1 MKRTFK
7 TTLTAAVLSVSLAVT
22 AVPTLVLA
30 ADAAV
35 SEAQSVRGQ
44 YQLTPVIRVDIKSVT
59 DERTGD
65 STRIGAAVRLY
76 NEGTRV
82 TRVPD
87 FELRAR
93 TVDGIEYTL
102 KPSAANA
109 KAIQPKEKVDL
120 SYMLT
125 IDGGV
130 AGELAEIAWVEVDEY
145 VYPKVET
152 TVLAVS
158 VQGLAWNGEDF
169 EADQGALSAWGKP
182 FRLPVLSETLQFAPV
197 TLINEKTPQGPV
209 TVVTLV
215 AENTGDRTETVPN
228 FRIDGR
234 TDSKSY
240 PGKRVEES
248 VELKPGEKKYIHYG
262 ILTENN
268 VALTKLIVLTPETF
282 VTLGADGSPS
292 VEQFAVGRLSIE
304 LPQGDT
310 VDPATLPAYT
320 LRDRITFDPL
330 SKLIDKETDVS
341 LVDLSM
347 NESEAAGYN
356 TVIAKFLIKN
366 NGERP
371 VPLPAFQAELT
382 NAQGFRYFG
391 TRQVTAVEQLAP
403 NLSYVINYAFA
414 VPSSETGE
422 NLFMK
427 LLDSQTAAPYNIPI
441 AGFKTAV
448 VEDKTD
454 DDVLSFY
461 PFTAKLR
468 TWDISALGSAAGYT
482 YKMRLDLDITAADD
496 VVADPN
502 ASSMLIE
509 ICDPLGRPIASM
521 TRPFTGQNHLVSG
534 PQTFAI
540 QNLLTDQFEW
550 PLTINIYEAIQTPNG
565 VAKRLVKTLK
575 Q

>member
-1 MKRTFK
+1 
-7 TTLTAAVLSVSLAVT
+7 
-22 AVPTLVLA
+22 
-30 ADAAV
+30 
-35 SEAQSVRGQ
+35 
-44 YQLTPVIRVDIKSVT
+44 
-59 DERTGD
+59 
-65 STRIGAAVRLY
+65 
-76 NEGTRV
+76 
-82 TRVPD
+82 
-87 FELRAR
+87 
-93 TVDGIEYTL
+93 
-102 KPSAANA
+102 
-109 KAIQPKEKVDL
+109 
-120 SYMLT
+120 
-125 IDGGV
+125 
-130 AGELAEIAWVEVDEY
+130 
-145 VYPKVET
+145 
-152 TVLAVS
+152 
-158 VQGLAWNGEDF
+158 
-169 EADQGALSAWGKP
+169 
-182 FRLPVLSETLQFAPV
+182 
-197 TLINEKTPQGPV
+197 LINEKTPQGPV

-215 AENTGDRTETVPN
+215 AENTGNRTETVPN

-240 PGKRVEES
+240 PGKRVEET
-248 VELKPGEKKYIHYG
+248 VELKPGEKKYVHYG

-268 VALTKLIVLTPETF
+268 VTLSKLIVVTPETF
-282 VTLGADGSPS
+282 VALGADGTPS
-292 VEQFAVGRLSIE
+292 VEQFTVGRVAIE

-341 LVDLSM
+341 LADLSM
-347 NESEAAGYN
+347 TESEAAGYN
-356 TVIAKFLIKN
+356 TVIAKFLVKN

-371 VPLPAFQAELT
+371 VPLPAFQVELT

-422 NLFMK
+422 DLFMK

-468 TWDISALGSAAGYT
+468 TWDISALGSMAGYT

-509 ICDPLGRPIASM
+509 ICDPLGRPIASE
-521 TRPFTGQNHLVSG
+521 TRPFTGPNHLVSG

>member
-44 YQLTPVIRVDIKSVT
+44 YQLTSVVRADIKGVT

-102 KPSAANA
+102 KPSAGNA

-120 SYMLT
+120 SYMIS

-152 TVLAVS
+152 TVLAVP

-169 EADQGALSAWGKP
+169 EADQNALSAWGKP
-182 FRLPVLSETLQFAPV
+182 FRLPVLSETLQFTPV

-215 AENTGDRTETVPN
+215 AENTGNRTETVPN

-240 PGKRVEES
+240 PGKRVEET
-248 VELKPGEKKYIHYG
+248 VELKPGEKKYVHYG

-268 VALTKLIVLTPETF
+268 VTLSKLIVVTPETF
-282 VTLGADGSPS
+282 VALGADGTPS
-292 VEQFAVGRLSIE
+292 VEQFTVGRVAIE

-341 LVDLSM
+341 LADLSM
-347 NESEAAGYN
+347 TESEAAGYN
-356 TVIAKFLIKN
+356 TVIAKFLVKN

-371 VPLPAFQAELT
+371 VPLPAFQVELT

-422 NLFMK
+422 DLFMK

-468 TWDISALGSAAGYT
+468 TWDISALGSMAGYT

-509 ICDPLGRPIASM
+509 ICDPLGRPIASE
-521 TRPFTGQNHLVSG
+521 TRPFTGPNHLVSG